1 MDNDLEMAA
10 LGLNGCEGC
19 QHCTYA
25 GIRWPASPDGF
36 TDLSYVD
43 RCDYC
48 EIYDSDEACAK
59 KLAEHLDVRWGYAY
73 RGYAK
78 DVSNS
83 EYIRWEP
90 KEGDDLD
97 YTGWSCFIDHP
108 ARDGDAQY
116 TREGDWVDLSLNP
129 GEARIVRHALEEAG
143 VGMASEW
150 AHGELFAIVE
160 RMTIDRLYEEIGKK
174 LNQTKETS

>member
-36 TDLSYVD
+36 SDLSYVD

-48 EIYDSDEACAK
+48 EIYDSDEEAAK
-59 KLAEHLDVRWGYAY
+59 RLAEHLDVRWGYAY
-73 RGYAK
+73 RGGRGA
-78 DVSNS
+78 D

-90 KEGDDLD
+90 KENDGLD
-97 YTGWSCFIDHP
+97 YTGWSCIIDHP

-116 TREGDWVDLSLNP
+116 IREGDWVTLNLNP
-129 GEARIVRHALEEAG
+129 GEARILHHALQEAG
-143 VGMASEW
+143 VGMASEF

-160 RMTIDRLYEEIGKK
+160 RQTIDRLYEDIGRQ
-174 LNQTKETS
+174 LRASDNTNDKE